1 MARVPP
7 PVLEPTAPPARR
19 RAWPPALRLLLGE
32 RAGALCAAVLAP
44 PGGRPTRLR
53 AAGTNLRPDG
63 GATVRYTAEVTW
75 DGGRRTRESF
85 VATVGTA
92 IPPGAAL
99 LDEAV
104 DGVPVPVGVW
114 RWPLD
119 PGLPALAWA
128 ARTPEAAARLRELG
142 LADGPVRLRL
152 RSYRPGRRAVVE
164 ATTGTGT
171 LFLKVV
177 RPDAVARL
185 VERHALLDGAVP
197 VPPVLGATDDGVVVL
212 PGLAGA
218 PMREL
223 IAGHGAGLPGAAA
236 LDALLDA
243 LPAAA
248 TGMST
253 AGRRRPASARE
264 RLGDHATVLGLVAPE
279 LRPRLA
285 RLVDVLRTADPGEHP
300 EVPVHG
306 DFYESQLLVDD
317 GSVVGLL
324 DVDTVGRGHRIDDW
338 ATLLGHLALL
348 ETILPAPATAA
359 RYRAEL
365 EGAALRRWTAA
376 QLRPRVAAVLLG
388 LATGPF
394 RVLQRDWRL
403 RTDARITLAE
413 RWATAPSGGTG
424 SRSGRATV

>member
-32 RAGALCAAVLAP
+32 GAGALCAATLAP
-44 PGGRPTRLR
+44 AGGRPTRLR
-53 AAGTNLRPDG
+53 ATGTNLRPDG
-63 GATVRYTAEVTW
+63 AGTVRYSAQVTW
-75 DGGRRTRESF
+75 DGGRRTHESL
-85 VATVGTA
+85 VAAVGSA
-92 IPPGAAL
+92 IPPGAVL

-104 DGVPVPVGVW
+104 DGTRVPVGVW

-119 PGLPALAWA
+119 PALPALAWA
-128 ARTPEAAARLRELG
+128 ARAPEAGTRLRELG
-142 LADGPVRLRL
+142 LTDGPVRLRL

-177 RPDAVARL
+177 RPAAVARL
-185 VERHALLDGAVP
+185 VERHAVLGGVVP
-197 VPPVLGATDDGVVVL
+197 VPPVLACTDDGGVVL
-212 PGLAGA
+212 PGLPGT
-218 PMREL
+218 PMRDL
-223 IAGHGAGLPGAAA
+223 LAGDGAGLPDADT
-236 LDALLDA
+236 LDALLDG

-248 TGMST
+248 
-253 AGRRRPASARE
+253 GRAATPRE
-264 RLGDHATVLGLVAPE
+264 RIGDHATVLGLVAPE
-279 LRPRLA
+279 LRPRLD
-285 RLVDVLRTADPGEHP
+285 RLVDLLRTADPGEHP

-317 GSVVGLL
+317 GSVAGLL

-338 ATLLGHLALL
+338 ATLLGHLALQESL
-348 ETILPAPATAA
+348 LPTPATAV

-365 EGAALRRWTAA
+365 EAAALRRWSAGE
-376 QLRPRVAAVLLG
+376 LRPRVAAVLLG

-394 RVLQRDWRL
+394 RVLQRDWRV
-403 RTDARITLAE
+403 RTDARISLAE
-413 RWATAPSGGTG
+413 RWATAPPARTG
-424 SRSGRATV
+424 SRSQRVTV